1 MQVAEAEPRVVAVAR
16 AAALVLRRAGAGR
29 VLVADRE
36 EVTASYTGL
45 RAATEHGDYRLFVHP
60 DARYVCAGGI
70 RSTGLTASM
79 AIAEHVVEGLR
90 DGGLALE
97 RRTAF
102 RPIRMPNVGEALPR
116 PYCDAARIAA
126 DPEYGRIVC
135 HCERVTRGEIRDAM
149 TSPIPPRSLDALRR
163 RTRAGLGRCQ
173 GFYCLAEVTRLLAD
187 ASGRDVDTLLG
198 MPAS

>member
-1 MQVAEAEPRVVAVAR
+1 MDVTSSRRSAGTIRSPFARRPARPAAVVP
-16 AAALVLRRAGAGR
+16 ALL
-29 VLVADRE
+29 RE
-36 EVTASYTGL
+36 EVTSTYTGL

-79 AIAEHVVEGLR
+79 AIAEHVVEGMR

-102 RPIRMPNVGEALPR
+102 RPIRMPNIGEALPR
-116 PYCDAARIAA
+116 PYCDAVRIASN
-126 DPEYGRIVC
+126 PEYGHIVC
-135 HCERVTRGEIRDAM
+135 HCERVTRGEIRDAA
-149 TSPIPPRSLDALRR
+149 TSPIPPRTLDALRR

-173 GFYCLAEVTRLLAD
+173 GFYCLADVTRLLAD
-187 ASGRDVDTLLG
+187 ASGRDVETLLG
-198 MPAS
+198 TPPA